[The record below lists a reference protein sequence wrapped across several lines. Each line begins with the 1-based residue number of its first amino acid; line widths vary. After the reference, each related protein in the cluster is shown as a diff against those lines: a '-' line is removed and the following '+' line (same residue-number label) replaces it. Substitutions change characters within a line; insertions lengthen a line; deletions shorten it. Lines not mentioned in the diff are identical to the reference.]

1 MKQLI
6 HTEDGGKKLYSIN
19 SFEDLVAGAQLWFH
33 RHTTCWFHQEIIIK
47 SWEPDLESPV
57 LNNLWTDGHPSFR
70 TYSHY
75 WITDVRGREYR
86 VEAKH
91 LIHLYL

>member
-1 MKQLI
+1 MKQLL
-6 HTEDGGKKLYSIN
+6 HTEDDGKKLYSID
-19 SFEDLVAGAQLWFH
+19 SFEDLVVGATLWFH
-33 RHTTCWFHQEIIIK
+33 RRTYYWFQQEIIIK
-47 SWEPDLESPV
+47 SWEPDLEKPYQWD
-57 LNNLWTDGHPSFR
+57 NLWEYDHVNHP
-70 TYSHY
+70 THY

>member
-1 MKQLI
+1 MKQLL
-6 HTEDGGKKLYSIN
+6 HTEDDGKKLYSID
-19 SFEDLVAGAQLWFH
+19 SFEDLVAGATLWFH
-33 RHTTCWFHQEIIIK
+33 RRTCYWFQQEIIIK
-47 SWEPDLESPV
+47 SWEPASDH
-57 LNNLWTDGHPSFR
+57 NDGAYQNLWGYDHVNHP
-70 TYSHY
+70 THY